1 MRVHEIELT
10 MVEKMIIKSYFNVI
24 DGLAEYL
31 GPCYEIVLHS
41 MESFDH
47 SVVHIVNGEH
57 TGRKVGSPITDKAL
71 QLLEIFEHENKR
83 EITYFSQNKKGEPL
97 KSTTIAI
104 NGENDRIIGLI
115 CMNFYMNSPLSK
127 IIAGFST
134 NDLPT
139 PQSEPNENFAENID
153 ELITSSLN
161 SVKASVENDDNITP
175 ANKNKVIIQTL
186 HERGIFNIKD
196 AVIKVA
202 DLMGISK
209 NTVYMHLRNLQ
220 EK

>member
-1 MRVHEIELT
+1 MSVHEIELT
-10 MVEKMIIKSYFNVI
+10 MVEKMILKSYFNVI
-24 DGLAEYL
+24 DGLADYL

-41 MESFDH
+41 METFDH
-47 SVVHIVNGEH
+47 SVIHIVNGEH
-57 TGRKVGSPITDKAL
+57 TGRKIGSPITDKAL
-71 QLLEIFEHENKR
+71 QMLEIFEHENKR
-83 EITYFSQNKKGEPL
+83 EITYFSKNKKGEPL

-127 IIAGFST
+127 IIEGFST
-134 NDLPT
+134 NDLPSS
-139 PQSEPNENFAENID
+139 QSEPNENFAENID
-153 ELITSSLN
+153 DLITSSLN
-161 SVKASVENDDNITP
+161 SVKSSVENDDNIMP

>member
-1 MRVHEIELT
+1 MSVHEIELT
-10 MVEKMIIKSYFNVI
+10 MVEKMILKSYFNVI

-41 MESFDH
+41 MENFDH

-71 QLLEIFEHENKR
+71 QMLEAFEHENKR
-83 EITYFSQNKKGEPL
+83 EITYFSTNKKGEPL

-104 NGENDRIIGLI
+104 NGENGRIIGLI

-127 IIAGFST
+127 IISAFST
-134 NDLPT
+134 NDLYSV
-139 PQSEPNENFAENID
+139 QIEPNEHFAEDID
-153 ELITSSLN
+153 DLITSSLN
-161 SVKASVENDDNITP
+161 SVKTSVENDDNIMP

-186 HERGIFNIKD
+186 YDRGIFNIKD
-196 AVIKVA
+196 AVVKVA

>member
-1 MRVHEIELT
+1 MSVHEIELT
-10 MVEKMIIKSYFNVI
+10 MIEKMILKSYFNII

-41 MESFDH
+41 METFDH

-71 QLLEIFEHENKR
+71 QMLEIFEHENKR
-83 EITYFSQNKKGEPL
+83 EITYFSKNKKGEPL

-104 NGENDRIIGLI
+104 NGENGRIIGLI

-127 IIAGFST
+127 ILASFGTS
-134 NDLPT
+134 DLT
-139 PQSEPNENFAENID
+139 SVQTEPNEHFAENID
-153 ELITSSLN
+153 DLIVSSLN
-161 SVKASVENDDNITP
+161 TVKTSVENDDNIMP

-186 HERGIFNIKD
+186 HDRGIFNIKD

>member
-1 MRVHEIELT
+1 MSAREIKLT
-10 MVEKMIIKSYFNVI
+10 LIEKMILQSYFKVI
-24 DGLAEYL
+24 DGLAAYL

-41 MESFDH
+41 LETFDH

-71 QLLEIFEHENKR
+71 QMLEVFEHENKR
-83 EITYFSQNKKGEPL
+83 EITYFSKNKKGEPL

-115 CMNFYMNSPLSK
+115 CMNFYMESPLSK

-134 NDLPT
+134 NDLPSSQT
-139 PQSEPNENFAENID
+139 EPNENFAENID
-153 ELITSSLN
+153 DLITSSLN
-161 SVKASVENDDNITP
+161 SVKASVENDDNIMP

-186 HERGIFNIKD
+186 HDRGIFNIKD

-220 EK
+220 GK

>member
-1 MRVHEIELT
+1 MSVHEIELT
-10 MVEKMIIKSYFNVI
+10 IVEKMILKSYFNVI

-41 MESFDH
+41 METFDH

-71 QLLEIFEHENKR
+71 QMLEIFEHENKR
-83 EITYFSQNKKGEPL
+83 EITYFSKNKKGEPL

-127 IIAGFST
+127 ILDSFGT
-134 NDLPT
+134 NDLHSAQT
-139 PQSEPNENFAENID
+139 EPNENFAENID
-153 ELITSSLN
+153 DLITSSLN
-161 SVKASVENDDNITP
+161 SVKASVENDDNIMP

-186 HERGIFNIKD
+186 HDRGIFNIKD

-209 NTVYMHLRNLQ
+209 NTVYMHLRNIQ